1 MAREVVVTWLG
12 NLKAEAHIGPH
23 RVLADEPK
31 DSGGEDTGP
40 SPSELLLAS
49 LGA

>member
-1 MAREVVVTWLG
+1 MAREVAVTWLG

-23 RVLADEPK
+23 RLLADEPTE
-31 DSGGEDTGP
+31 SGGEDTGP